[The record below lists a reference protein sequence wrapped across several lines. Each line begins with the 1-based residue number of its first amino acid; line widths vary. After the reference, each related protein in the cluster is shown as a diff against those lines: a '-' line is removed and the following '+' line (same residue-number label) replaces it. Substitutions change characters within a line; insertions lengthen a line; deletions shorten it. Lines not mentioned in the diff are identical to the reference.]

1 MTGLQI
7 GTPAVDLRFE
17 RAGEQVTLTDARIEG
32 DMEVVL
38 EIAPDRRR
46 IVDP

>member
-1 MTGLQI
+1 MWTCASSG
-7 GTPAVDLRFE
+7 PV
-17 RAGEQVTLTDARIEG
+17 EQVTLTDARIEG